1 MKMEYLDAFNYDAV
15 HERAKYVLEHTKR
28 LKPEAEKECL
38 EWFDTHCAASKR
50 TIEEA
55 KSAIPG
61 AYSTILPT
69 TIRLH

>member
-38 EWFDTHCAASKR
+38 EWFDTHCAASK
-50 TIEEA
+50 
-55 KSAIPG
+55 KND
-61 AYSTILPT
+61 
-69 TIRLH
+69 